1 MGGGG
6 KGIGKGG
13 RGDRIR
19 MEGVEGFRSEDS
31 TANITSSLQEKGSS
45 HLVVQS

>member
-1 MGGGG
+1 MGGREL
-6 KGIGKGG
+6 G
-13 RGDRIR
+13 REGRGGDRIR

-31 TANITSSLQEKGSS
+31 TANITSSLKEKGSS